1 MFPGQQYK
9 ETNSLPFYTPRSI
22 GLRSTEHRATLH
34 GASGYAPR
42 SIGLRSTEYRVTLHG
57 ASAYAPRS
65 IGLHSTEH
73 RLTLH
78 GASGYTPQSVKLAPV
93 EVRLDLC
100 GGEVQRPLNQD
111 DTSVDMS
118 QVYLALSRTKKG
130 GDSSSAVCCQGKRY
144 ASEVSGPKSPRRWLL
159 LCRSLQSPLPRPNC
173 LRPRR

>member
-1 MFPGQQYK
+1 LFYTPRSFV
-9 ETNSLPFYTPRSI
+9 SLSTEFCLTLHGVSSHSSWSLVSLFMESCLTLHRALVYTPRSI
-22 GLRSTEHRATLH
+22 GLRSTEYRLTLH

-42 SIGLRSTEYRVTLHG
+42 S
-57 ASAYAPRS
+57 
-65 IGLHSTEH
+65 
-73 RLTLH
+73 
-78 GASGYTPQSVKLAPV
+78 VKLTPV

-111 DTSVDMS
+111 DTSMDMS
-118 QVYLALSRTKKG
+118 QVYLALSQARKG

>member
-1 MFPGQQYK
+1 MLSSFPGGNKKRKQI
-9 ETNSLPFYTPRSI
+9 PFRF
-22 GLRSTEHRATLH
+22 TLH

-42 SIGLRSTEYRVTLHG
+42 SIGLRSTEYRLTLHG
-57 ASAYAPRS
+57 VSAYTPRS
-65 IGLHSTEH
+65 IGLRSTEYW
-73 RLTLH
+73 LTLH
-78 GASGYTPQSVKLAPV
+78 GASGYAPRSVKLTPV

-100 GGEVQRPLNQD
+100 GGEVQRPLNQG

-118 QVYLALSRTKKG
+118 LISLGLSQARKG